1 MVDVAGMA
9 EQAPRAPGMIV
20 QLFNCEDK
28 MPADPRDDFGAF
40 AGTEHMMFGLS
51 DPFGLIREET
61 EKGLRRQVPDTIL
74 ERIATQG
81 EPKFLT
87 LGKKVGDGSQ
97 IVVSHFGF
105 CVRARL
111 SVSYEGGTRHEEIE
125 SLLTFLF
132 GEVDQPG
139 AERCRTHFD
148 LHGDAERNFTGD
160 AFRARFIAFRNEAH
174 R

>member
-1 MVDVAGMA
+1 
-9 EQAPRAPGMIV
+9 
-20 QLFNCEDK
+20 

-51 DPFGLIREET
+51 DPFALIRQEIER
-61 EKGLRRQVPDTIL
+61 GLRRQVPDSVL

-97 IVVSHFGF
+97 LVVSHFGF

-111 SVSYEGGTRHEEIE
+111 SVSYTGGTRREEIE

-132 GEVDQPG
+132 SDIDQPG
-139 AERCRTHFD
+139 SELCRTHFD
-148 LHGDAERNFTGD
+148 LHGDAERNFTD
-160 AFRARFIAFRNEAH
+160 DVFRERFIAFRNEA
-174 R
+174 RR